1 MDSLRIAQRLA
12 CVLLVGL
19 VLACGGAASNTAL
32 AKPPAVTPAGSAP
45 AASTA
50 VSAPPATAPAPPAA
64 SGRPI
69 TIAWTA
75 AAFDYGPLWIAADK
89 GFFAAH
95 GVNVQLVFIEVSA
108 SFQALVARDID
119 VLATASDPNLRA
131 QGVDVKYFGTP
142 MHALNQGLYGRQG
155 LETTPAALVGKTVA
169 ATSSGSATDIFAREA
184 LGRLGVDPATMR
196 FLYTQNIPSIYA
208 GLDSGQIDIGPL
220 GPPFAFRAED
230 SPAFVKLAPL
240 GTIRVPFMV
249 AAPLAHADW
258 IRAHEAEAMGILR
271 GYQDAILFARGNE
284 QETKAIAGKYL
295 NLDDEQVLKRSYD
308 RAMEFWGVPDLAVD
322 RDALKIAIEYGARV
336 NPAVQGLTVEEFIY
350 DDNRLANALR

>member
-1 MDSLRIAQRLA
+1 MDSLRIARWLA
-12 CVLLVGL
+12 CLLLVGL
-19 VLACGGAASNTAL
+19 VAACGPAASSTAP
-32 AKPPAVTPAGSAP
+32 AKPPAATTGGAAP

-50 VSAPPATAPAPPAA
+50 VSVPPATAPAPAAA
-64 SGRPI
+64 SSKPI

-95 GVNVQLVFIEVSA
+95 GVNVQLQFIEVSA

-142 MHALNQGLYGRQG
+142 MHALNSGLYGRQG

-169 ATSSGSATDIFAREA
+169 ATNSGSATDIFAREA
-184 LGRLGVDPATMR
+184 LGQLGVDPATMR
-196 FLYTQNIPSIYA
+196 FLYTQNVPSIYA
-208 GLDSGQIDIGPL
+208 GLESGQIDIGPL
-220 GPPFAFRAED
+220 SPPFAFRAED
-230 SPAFVKLAPL
+230 NPAFVKLAAL
-240 GTIRVPFMV
+240 GSIRVPFMV
-249 AAPLAHADW
+249 AAPLAHTDW

-271 GYQDAILFARGNE
+271 GYQDAIAFARANAPD
-284 QETKAIAGKYL
+284 TKAIAGKYL
-295 NLDDEQVLKRSYD
+295 NLDDERVLQRSYD
-308 RAMEFWGVPDLAVD
+308 RAMEFWGVPDLTVD
-322 RDALKIAIEYGARV
+322 RDALKLAIEYGARV
-336 NPAVQGLTVEEFIY
+336 NPAVQGLTVEEFVY